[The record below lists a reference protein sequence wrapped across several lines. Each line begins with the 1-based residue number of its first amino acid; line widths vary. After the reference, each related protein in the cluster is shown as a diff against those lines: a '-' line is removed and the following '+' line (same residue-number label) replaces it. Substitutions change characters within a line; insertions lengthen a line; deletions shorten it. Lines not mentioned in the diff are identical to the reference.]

1 MYVPFAYIYAKFMT
15 LFTGDE
21 FGTRGNFDW
30 RIINS
35 PLSREEREEQT
46 RAKRDAH
53 ERARKGA
60 PLEVEPETKRDVNL
74 AHKTLFS
81 PGKVVN
87 GRLGIRLPIVRRREN
102 CL

>member
-1 MYVPFAYIYAKFMT
+1 MNLGYVEIST
-15 LFTGDE
+15 
-21 FGTRGNFDW
+21 

-35 PLSREEREEQT
+35 PLFREEREGRT
-46 RAKRDAH
+46 RAKSDAH

-60 PLEVEPETKRDVNL
+60 PPEVARGPETKRDVNL
-74 AHKTLFS
+74 VRKTLFS